1 MKSSLM
7 NDFEM
12 EQHHFGKKGFNQSIF
27 DCDIGLRDK
36 ERQKNWVKK

>member
-12 EQHHFGKKGFNQSIF
+12 EQKGFNQSIF

-36 ERQKNWVKK
+36 EKQKNWVKK